1 MKISTTTTDALEL
14 LREHERALSRL
25 YRTYAEC
32 FAGQSEF
39 WLRLAAEEDEHAEWL
54 GSLRLRLED
63 GESARLADRFPVAA
77 IEHSLV
83 YVNKLIANAHTSG
96 ITLLRALSVALD
108 LEEALLESRYFEVC
122 ECDSPELKHMLE
134 KLTQST
140 HAHLAAIRNAWQTT
154 RETCES

>member
-1 MKISTTTTDALEL
+1 MRISTTTTDALEL
-14 LREHERALSRL
+14 LREHERALGRL

-39 WLRLAAEEDEHAEWL
+39 WLRLAAEEDQHAEWL

-63 GESARLADRFPVAA
+63 DESGRLLDRFPTGA

-96 ITLLRALSVALD
+96 ITPLRALSVALD
-108 LEEALLESRYFEVC
+108 LEQALLESRYFEVF
-122 ECDSPELKHMLE
+122 ESDSPELKRTLE
-134 KLTQST
+134 TLAEST
-140 HAHLAAIRNAWQTT
+140 HAHLAAVRNAWQTA
-154 RETCES
+154 RETCEN